1 MPNVGPSPAGM
12 RPTTPYL
19 MGWRGRGAQLADAI
33 AAQDLAFKEKLEA
46 AKARRKE
53 VLKRLR
59 FLQTP
64 RPDLMEKLDTFDGI
78 VIARRGLDARKGE

>member
-1 MPNVGPSPAGM
+1 MPNVGPAPANM
-12 RPTTPYL
+12 RPTPRYL

-33 AAQDLAFKEKLEA
+33 ATQDPAFKEKLEA
-46 AKARRKE
+46 AKARRRE

-59 FLQTP
+59 FIQKP
-64 RPDLMEKLDTFDGI
+64 RPDLMDKLDTFDGI